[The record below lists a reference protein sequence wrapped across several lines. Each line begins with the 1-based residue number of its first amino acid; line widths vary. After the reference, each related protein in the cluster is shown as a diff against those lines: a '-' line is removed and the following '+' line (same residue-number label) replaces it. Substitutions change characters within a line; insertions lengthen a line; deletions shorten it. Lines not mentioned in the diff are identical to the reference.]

1 MNTLAPLQN
10 QNGGRGGRPPGR
22 LAIVPPGH
30 AGVER
35 LAALLGVSPTSV
47 PRMMMRGD
55 PRIPPR
61 SPIAGTRRIWRICD
75 IEALIGMA
83 VAPPIP
89 TAHASPFATIS
100 VATPAVP
107 EATPDRSKKGR
118 ARGTGKFSK

>member
-1 MNTLAPLQN
+1 MNTHAPVQN

-22 LAIVPPGH
+22 LAIVPPRH
-30 AGVER
+30 VGVEG
-35 LAALLGVSPTSV
+35 LAALLGVSPATI
-47 PRMMMRGD
+47 PAMMMRGD

-61 SPIAGTRRIWRICD
+61 SPIAGARRIWRICD

-100 VATPAVP
+100 VAIPAAP
-107 EATPDRSKKGR
+107 KATPDRRKAGR
-118 ARGTGKFSK
+118 PRGTGKFSK

>member
-1 MNTLAPLQN
+1 MSTLAPVQN

-30 AGVER
+30 AGVEG

-75 IEALIGMA
+75 VEALIG
-83 VAPPIP
+83 
-89 TAHASPFATIS
+89 
-100 VATPAVP
+100 ATPMP
-107 EATPDRSKKGR
+107 TTPASAFAASTSDRRKPGR
-118 ARGTGKFSK
+118 PRGTGKFSK